1 MSFLVH
7 WWPKWQQSSTLN
19 RLLWYQVRYVFCVE
33 PSKYRDISLPVWMLT
48 SCKKNSGDKN
58 KYFPISSW
66 NSGIISIFIHYSIAV
81 SGLLKK
87 PHFKAGYV
95 VIVRYKGEARR
106 QWPVG
111 LVEELFPSAYEL
123 VRKVHVRLIVN
134 GKSCTYMRP
143 INELNMRP
151 IRELHLSNW
160 INVYYWTFTSICSV
174 NNDIV
179 MNNWVR
185 HKGMINIIV
194 IISFSHVYFKVSL
207 FWSLHQ
213 LIFAENWLHVFI
225 L

>member
-19 RLLWYQVRYVFCVE
+19 RLLWYEVRYVFCVE

-66 NSGIISIFIHYSIAV
+66 NSGIISIFIHYSLAV
-81 SGLLKK
+81 SGLLKNHTLK
-87 PHFKAGYV
+87 LGMLWLSDIKV
-95 VIVRYKGEARR
+95 KRDVS
-106 QWPVG
+106 G
-111 LVEELFPSAYEL
+111 LLDLLKNFSQVLEL
-123 VRKVHVRLIVN
+123 VRKVHVCLIVN

-174 NNDIV
+174 NDGIV
-179 MNNWVR
+179 MNNWIR
-185 HKGMINIIV
+185 HNGMINIIM
-194 IISFSHVYFKVSL
+194 IIYFTC
-207 FWSLHQ
+207 
-213 LIFAENWLHVFI
+213 IF
-225 L
+225 